1 MNLKSSLLALAAV
14 VALGATALTSTSAD
28 AKSFHGGGGKGF
40 HGGGGGK
47 FHGGGGGKF
56 HGGGFH
62 GGKHWGH
69 KPHFHGHVHWHRP
82 HWKPRPIYV
91 YPRPVV
97 YAARPVVYGA
107 APVVTTNR
115 CTCLTKEYTQEG
127 AVLFKDICTNEAAI
141 NPPPAPPVQTGY
153 APQPQTATGAP
164 IAQ

>member
-14 VALGATALTSTSAD
+14 VALGTTALTSTSAE
-28 AKSFHGGGGKGF
+28 AH
-40 HGGGGGK
+40 GK
-47 FHGGGGGKF
+47 FGGGGGKF

-62 GGKHWGH
+62 GGGK
-69 KPHFHGHVHWHRP
+69 HFHGGGKHFGHGHFHRHRHGHWHPRWRHRHVH
-82 HWKPRPIYV
+82 Y
-91 YPRPVV
+91 YPRPVI

-141 NPPPAPPVQTGY
+141 NPPPAAAPVQTGY
-153 APQPQTATGAP
+153 APQSPTGAP
-164 IAQ
+164 VAQ